1 LAIHGGQGVHNVPN
15 VTPTTPGN
23 HSLSVRVSGRNVAV
37 LRTYLPTAGANQG
50 VLTTGLMQA
59 QFEGGTITGVGPES
73 NSGGRTCTII
83 LTR

>member
-1 LAIHGGQGVHNVPN
+1 VYTVPGI
-15 VTPTTPGN
+15 TAATPGN
-23 HSLSVRVSGRNVAV
+23 HALALKVTGRNVV
-37 LRTYLPTAGANQG
+37 VQRTYSPTAGANQG
-50 VLTTGLMQA
+50 GIVTSGMVA